1 MGEGEEDQK
10 LRNATLSSL
19 KVADQEGLRSLSFP
33 AISTGIFG
41 YPVDRCAST
50 MIGAVVDYLKGSTGL
65 HHVVFCLFSADV
77 LAVFQK
83 EMEGLAQSGFSIQK

>member
-33 AISTGIFG
+33 
-41 YPVDRCAST
+41 VDRCAST
-50 MIGAVVDYLKGSTGL
+50 MLGAVVDYLKGSTGL
-65 HHVVFCLFSADV
+65 NHVVFCLFSADV